1 LCKSLLLGK
10 GEKNPG
16 EGSFDGARGFH
27 ERHEEIAS
35 SVDVFEEVAKAS
47 VELYKVYMVIA
58 ERFENQASFDKALE
72 MYHKCL
78 EAGKRSWDRAAEGE
92 ANGKIGNLLLA
103 MGKTHDCLPFLKQQ
117 SLITSD
123 LGNAEGRCR
132 ACSSLAYAYDTLGLA
147 DKALSELSL
156 VNSISE
162 QAGDAQLQAQACKA
176 LGTLYSKV
184 GKMDAAVDV
193 LQKHFNLIK
202 TILLKA
208 SSTTFSAEKNG
219 KEKSHKLSSKD
230 LDIARLYIGISKGN
244 QLMGSYIVALQSD
257 MSFLLEW
264 KLHRSDDMILT
275 N

>member
-1 LCKSLLLGK
+1 MAANHSLGTIYQLMQD
-10 GEKNPG
+10 
-16 EGSFDGARGFH
+16 FDGARSFH

-58 ERFENQASFDKALE
+58 ESFENLFSFDKALE
-72 MYHKCL
+72 MYEKCL
-78 EAGKRSWDRAAEGE
+78 DAGKRSWDRAAEGE

-103 MGKTHDCLPFLKQQ
+103 MGKTHECLPYLKQQ
-117 SLITSD
+117 SLIASD

-202 TILLKA
+202 TILHKSSA
-208 SSTTFSAEKNG
+208 SVDDQKVT
-219 KEKSHKLSSKD
+219 KLSSKD

-244 QLMGSYIVALQSD
+244 QLMGSYVLALQSD
-257 MSFLLEW
+257 MSFLLDW
-264 KLHRSDDMILT
+264 KLHRSDNMSLSK
-275 N
+275 